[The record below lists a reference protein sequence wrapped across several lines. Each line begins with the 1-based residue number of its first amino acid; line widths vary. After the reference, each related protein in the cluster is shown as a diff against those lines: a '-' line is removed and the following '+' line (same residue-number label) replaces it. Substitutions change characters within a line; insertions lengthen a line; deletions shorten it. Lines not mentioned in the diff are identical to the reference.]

1 MFSSDVKTF
10 SSLFHDNSDL
20 VFLFQRLVAS
30 EPPESHSGEFSTG
43 LFLCSSTITA
53 PFPLISPVTKQ

>member
-20 VFLFQRLVAS
+20 VFLFQSLLRVTVGNFPLDYFYV
-30 EPPESHSGEFSTG
+30 PPQL
-43 LFLCSSTITA
+43 LF
-53 PFPLISPVTKQ
+53 PFP